1 MTTKVSAENRH
12 GSIVEAALWMVLLG
26 VLLAWLP
33 VFGAFIAGLVGGRK
47 AGGLPEALLACF
59 VPALVLSMILLAWGI
74 WGSFPIGRSISNSR
88 QMMVLVAT
96 NLPLLAGAALGA
108 AWED

>member
-1 MTTKVSAENRH
+1 MTTKVSIENRH
-12 GSIVEAALWMVLLG
+12 GSIVEAALWMTLLG

-47 AGGLPEALLACF
+47 AGGLPEALLAYF
-59 VPALVLSMILLAWGI
+59 VPALVLSAILLAWGMF
-74 WGSFPIGRSISNSR
+74 GSLPIGRAISSSR
-88 QMMVLVAT
+88 QVTVLVAT